1 MGDAYTKCFV
11 QISMNPNF
19 ILCALFFMLSN
30 QPLMKTKLMYYLRF
44 VLAYTH
50 DEIKGIL
57 VLFGLMGMY
66 VLYYIGCEYYRKEQE
81 KLEFNPVVW
90 EANYKEISPKSFA
103 ARKSG
108 GKESGGIE
116 SEVRRKGWV
125 DYGSYKSGGK
135 ESGVRR
141 RQQAI
146 DINTADST
154 AWVALNGIG
163 PGFAKRIITYR
174 NKLGGFYQVDQLKE
188 VYGLDSVWVKE
199 NKALLK
205 VGAGVYRFLKIN
217 QVEWKDFRHPY
228 LPYGQSK
235 VVLAY
240 RKQHGPLKDFET
252 LQQIQLLDQVA
263 WRRLKP
269 YLSFDAPMHAP

>member
-1 MGDAYTKCFV
+1 
-11 QISMNPNF
+11 
-19 ILCALFFMLSN
+19 MLLN
-30 QPLMKTKLMYYLRF
+30 LPLMKSKLMYYLRF

-50 DEIKGIL
+50 DEIKGIF
-57 VLFGLMGMY
+57 VLFIMMGIY
-66 VLYYIGCEYYRKEQE
+66 VVYYIGSEYYSKEQE
-81 KLEFNPVVW
+81 RLAFNPVVW
-90 EANYKEISPKSFA
+90 EANYKEISPKSGGYKYGGF
-103 ARKSG
+103 KSG
-108 GKESGGIE
+108 
-116 SEVRRKGWV
+116 VQRKGWV
-125 DYGSYKSGGK
+125 DYTSYKSGGFK
-135 ESGVRR
+135 SGGHRK
-141 RQQAI
+141 QQAI
-146 DINTADST
+146 DINTADSA

-174 NKLGGFYQVDQLKE
+174 EKLGGFYQVDQLKE

-217 QVEWKDFRHPY
+217 QVEWKDFKHPY

-269 YLSFDAPMHAP
+269 YLSFDAPLQAP

>member
-1 MGDAYTKCFV
+1 
-11 QISMNPNF
+11 
-19 ILCALFFMLSN
+19 
-30 QPLMKTKLMYYLRF
+30 MKNKIHYYLRF
-44 VLAYTH
+44 TLAYTH
-50 DEIKGIL
+50 DEMKGII
-57 VLFGLMGMY
+57 VLFFMMGIY
-66 VLYYIGCEYYRKEQE
+66 VVYYIVSEHYSKEQE
-81 KLEFNPVVW
+81 RLEFNPVVW
-90 EANYKEISPKSFA
+90 EANYKEISPKSGGFKSGGNESGGYKSGGRRKA
-103 ARKSG
+103 WVDYGSHKSG
-108 GKESGGIE
+108 GKESGGH
-116 SEVRRKGWV
+116 
-125 DYGSYKSGGK
+125 
-135 ESGVRR
+135 R

-146 DINTADST
+146 DINTADSA

-174 NKLGGFYQVDQLKE
+174 EKLGGFYQVDQLKE

-217 QVEWKDFRHPY
+217 QVEWKDFKHPY

-240 RKQHGPLKDFET
+240 RKQHGPLKDFES

-269 YLSFDAPMHAP
+269 YLSFDAPLQAP

>member
-1 MGDAYTKCFV
+1 
-11 QISMNPNF
+11 
-19 ILCALFFMLSN
+19 
-30 QPLMKTKLMYYLRF
+30 MKNKIHYYLRF
-44 VLAYTH
+44 TLAYTH
-50 DEIKGIL
+50 SEIRGLWVLLGSMLLYVFVTIGID
-57 VLFGLMGMY
+57 
-66 VLYYIGCEYYRKEQE
+66 YYKTEQE
-81 KLEFNPVVW
+81 RIAFNPVLW
-90 EANYKEISPKSFA
+90 ETNYKLISPKVFA
-103 ARKSG
+103 TRKSEGFKSG
-108 GKESGGIE
+108 GQ
-116 SEVRRKGWV
+116 RKGWV
-125 DYGSYKSGGK
+125 DYASLKSGGK
-135 ESGVRR
+135 ESGVKR

-174 NKLGGFYQVDQLKE
+174 EKLGGFYQVDQLKE

-205 VGAGVYRFLKIN
+205 VGAGVYRFLQIN
-217 QVEWKDFRHPY
+217 QLEWKDFRHPY

-240 RKQHGPLKDFET
+240 RKQHGPIKDFEA

-269 YLSFDAPMHAP
+269 YLRFDVH

>member
-1 MGDAYTKCFV
+1 MG
-11 QISMNPNF
+11 I
-19 ILCALFFMLSN
+19 
-30 QPLMKTKLMYYLRF
+30 
-44 VLAYTH
+44 
-50 DEIKGIL
+50 
-57 VLFGLMGMY
+57 Y
-66 VLYYIGCEYYRKEQE
+66 VLYYIVSEYYKKEQE
-81 KLEFNPVVW
+81 RLEFNPVVW
-90 EANYKEISPKSFA
+90 EANYKEISPKYGW
-103 ARKSG
+103 R
-108 GKESGGIE
+108 ESGGNE
-116 SEVRRKGWV
+116 SGGFKSGVRRKGWV
-125 DYGSYKSGGK
+125 DYGSYKSGK
-135 ESGVRR
+135 SGGRR
-141 RQQAI
+141 RQLAI

-174 NKLGGFYQVDQLKE
+174 EKLGGFYKVDQLKE

-235 VVLAY
+235 VILAY
-240 RKQHGPLKDFET
+240 RKQHGPITDFDV
-252 LQQIQLLDQVA
+252 LQKMQLLDQVA

-269 YLSFDAPMHAP
+269 YLSFVVLDNK

>member
-1 MGDAYTKCFV
+1 
-11 QISMNPNF
+11 
-19 ILCALFFMLSN
+19 
-30 QPLMKTKLMYYLRF
+30 MYLLRF
-44 VLAYTH
+44 TLAYTH
-50 DEIKGIL
+50 AEIKGII
-57 VLFGLMGMY
+57 VLFGMM
-66 VLYYIGCEYYRKEQE
+66 VLYALIYIGWEWRKKEEQ

-90 EANYKEISPKSFA
+90 EANYKEISPKVFV
-103 ARKSG
+103 ARKFEVYKSG
-108 GKESGGIE
+108 
-116 SEVRRKGWV
+116 VRRKGWV
-125 DYGSYKSGGK
+125 DYESYKSGGH
-135 ESGVRR
+135 R
-141 RQQAI
+141 RQLAI
-146 DINTADST
+146 DINTADSA

-174 NKLGGFYQVDQLKE
+174 EKLGGFYQVDQLKE

-217 QVEWKDFRHPY
+217 QVEWKDFKHPY

-252 LQQIQLLDQVA
+252 LQQMPLLDLVA
-263 WRRLKP
+263 WRRLRP
-269 YLSFDAPMHAP
+269 YISYAP

>member
-1 MGDAYTKCFV
+1 
-11 QISMNPNF
+11 
-19 ILCALFFMLSN
+19 
-30 QPLMKTKLMYYLRF
+30 MYYLRF

-66 VLYYIGCEYYRKEQE
+66 VLYYIGNEYYKKEQE

-103 ARKSG
+103 ARKFAG
-108 GKESGGIE
+108 REFAGKESG
-116 SEVRRKGWV
+116 VRGKGWV
-125 DYGSYKSGGK
+125 DYGSFKSGGK
-135 ESGVRR
+135 ESDGKEPGVRR

-174 NKLGGFYQVDQLKE
+174 EKLGGFYLVDQLKE
-188 VYGLDSVWVKE
+188 VYGLDSIWVKE

-269 YLSFDAPMHAP
+269 YLSFDAPLHAP

>member
-1 MGDAYTKCFV
+1 
-11 QISMNPNF
+11 
-19 ILCALFFMLSN
+19 
-30 QPLMKTKLMYYLRF
+30 MKSKLMYYLRF
-44 VLAYTH
+44 TLAYTH
-50 DEIKGIL
+50 AEIKGII
-57 VLFGLMGMY
+57 VLFGMM
-66 VLYYIGCEYYRKEQE
+66 VLYTLIYIGWEWRKKEEQ

-90 EANYKEISPKSFA
+90 EANYKEISPKVFVT
-103 ARKSG
+103 RKFEVYKSG
-108 GKESGGIE
+108 
-116 SEVRRKGWV
+116 VRRKGWV
-125 DYGSYKSGGK
+125 DYESYKSGGK
-135 ESGVRR
+135 ESRVLRK
-141 RQQAI
+141 QQAI
-146 DINTADST
+146 DINTADSA

-174 NKLGGFYQVDQLKE
+174 EKLGGFYQVDQLKE

-217 QVEWKDFRHPY
+217 QVEWKDFKHPY

-252 LQQIQLLDQVA
+252 LQQMPLLDLVA
-263 WRRLKP
+263 WRRLRP
-269 YLSFDAPMHAP
+269 YISYAP